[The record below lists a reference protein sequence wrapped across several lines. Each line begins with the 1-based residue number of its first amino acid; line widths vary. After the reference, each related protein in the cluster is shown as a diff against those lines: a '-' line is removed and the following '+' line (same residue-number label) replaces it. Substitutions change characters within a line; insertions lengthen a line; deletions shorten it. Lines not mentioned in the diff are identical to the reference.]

1 MQSDIPKN
9 QDHPVTDVTRRYRRH
24 VQVLIFGLAAYVA
37 LAAGV
42 NLWIDP
48 WEIWRPLSA
57 SDRPHTMNNERI
69 SLANDIRNSDKF
81 EALLLGSSRVRYLFD
96 KGDSRHTQIDLTRPF
111 FGEKRAFDAALA
123 GANIHHMRRVFEH
136 ALRYHPVS
144 DLVLLLD
151 DVMMNTYRPLGN
163 GWNEAN
169 YYGSSNYLT
178 GLERVLSLAD
188 FSMLKSSTN
197 ILRARIETPAKDAN
211 MKVLGIPEVWKNDTE
226 EFSRRDLYGC
236 YEIGPSSRDDLDRLL
251 TLAKQ
256 HNVRV
261 TIIASFIHPVLFEY
275 FYRSDKGAGLRLFM
289 SAVGEL
295 AIRHDVPAWYFSPF
309 TSITSGTP
317 RIGYSNPEF
326 FDRPDFYDPGHANYL
341 IGKRLLEWTLKGV
354 RHDDMQGYRLDKS
367 SPDEILSSI
376 EPGRTLRIQNND
388 IQFLDFIVSNPL
400 IAGHACPAR

>member
-211 MKVLGIPEVWKNDTE
+211 KNVLGIPEVWKKDTE

-261 TIIASFIHPVLFEY
+261 TIIASFIH
-275 FYRSDKGAGLRLFM
+275 
-289 SAVGEL
+289 
-295 AIRHDVPAWYFSPF
+295 
-309 TSITSGTP
+309 
-317 RIGYSNPEF
+317 
-326 FDRPDFYDPGHANYL
+326 
-341 IGKRLLEWTLKGV
+341 
-354 RHDDMQGYRLDKS
+354 S
-367 SPDEILSSI
+367 SC
-376 EPGRTLRIQNND
+376 
-388 IQFLDFIVSNPL
+388 FV
-400 IAGHACPAR
+400 